1 MMLSPSPLTSLAPII
16 LLAIPRA
23 RGVVFQQG
31 LLKQIG
37 WTAHLVCG
45 GDSDDCRVDA
55 MLNMNKMINHL
66 IYVCYLYKVTHVN
79 EIVDHLKSVL
89 TYIIFVDSI
98 YGSLSI

>member
-1 MMLSPSPLTSLAPII
+1 MISPSPLTSLAPII

-45 GDSDDCRVDA
+45 GDSDDCRVDT
-55 MLNMNKMINHL
+55 MLNMNKMINHP
-66 IYVCYLYKVTHVN
+66 IYVCYLYRVTNVN
-79 EIVDHLKSVL
+79 GIEGHLES
-89 TYIIFVDSI
+89 IFDYMMVVVVVVVVVK
-98 YGSLSI
+98 